1 MNIEEAIDDAIK
13 DCIQNHIL
21 EDFFRKR
28 KDEVR
33 EAMYLE
39 YTWEKREKLIRKEEY
54 EDGRAAG
61 IRVNLIS
68 QITKKNQRGKDLLSI
83 ADEVEE
89 SVEVIRPI
97 YEAILAA
104 PSADAEQIYETV
116 YSKSDE

>member
-1 MNIEEAIDDAIK
+1 MNIEEAIDDAIE
-13 DCIQNHIL
+13 DCIQNHVL

-28 KDEVR
+28 KDEVI

-39 YTWEKREKLIRKEEY
+39 YTLEKREALIRKEEY
-54 EDGRAAG
+54 EYGRAAG
-61 IRVNLIS
+61 IRIKLIS
-68 QITKKNQRGKDLLSI
+68 QIIKKNQRGKDLLSI

-104 PSADAEQIYETV
+104 PNADAEQIYEKV
-116 YSKSDE
+116 YPESDD